1 MERRGDVLS
10 RFQDKVA
17 VQSIAA
23 HLSSVTVETN
33 PIGSSDNDKIVRRAV
48 NNNVPALAK
57 THRPQLTKEQI
68 EINQKA
74 KEEAEVNEADKFY
87 SVEKWV
93 ASN

>member
-1 MERRGDVLS
+1 MHVKEFIQDYTPLEIEKLERKDVLS
-10 RFQDKVA
+10 RFQNKVA

-33 PIGSSDNDKIVRRAV
+33 PIGNTDNDKIVRRAV

-74 KEEAEVNEADKFY
+74 KE
-87 SVEKWV
+87 
-93 ASN
+93 